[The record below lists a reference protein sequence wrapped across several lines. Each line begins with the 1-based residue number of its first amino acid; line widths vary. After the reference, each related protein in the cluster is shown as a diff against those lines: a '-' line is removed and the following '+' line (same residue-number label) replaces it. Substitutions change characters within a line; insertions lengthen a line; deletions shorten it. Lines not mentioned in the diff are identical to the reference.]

1 MKRLLPFVMLLM
13 SAGSVSAG
21 DLTSRHSSS
30 VQLTVEGPAIQST
43 RLGSSYS
50 VSGSNINVTTL
61 GGLNGGSATA
71 APTLTAGS
79 YAINTNGDAF
89 NFAESSFI
97 GDTPVTSQVALTSG
111 GRIEQPNLYSD
122 TTSQLGGTA
131 GTLAGTI
138 NTAGVMTLTA
148 GGAGTTATGQFVTE
162 ITVR

>member
-1 MKRLLPFVMLLM
+1 MLMM
-13 SAGSVSAG
+13 SVGSVSAG
-21 DLTSRHSSS
+21 ELTSRHSSS

-50 VSGSNINVTTL
+50 VSGNNINVTTL

-71 APTLTAGS
+71 ASTLSAGS

-89 NFAESSFI
+89 NFSESSFI

-122 TTSQLGGTA
+122 STSQLGGTA

-162 ITVR
+162 VTVR